1 MSSAKH
7 QTQQMCPPSHIVRSQ
22 RMKMMRVTHVPVL
35 LSALALCTSGASLD
49 RNHSPPP
56 HDEVAAFARYLV
68 HDSSWTAMAT
78 LANRDPINDYPFAN
92 IFSVSDGP
100 VDSSTGVPY
109 MYLMPLELSAI
120 DLEKNDKAS
129 LTMTMAQ
136 VDETRSKTIMFGLHW
151 QTKAL
156 F

>member
-1 MSSAKH
+1 
-7 QTQQMCPPSHIVRSQ
+7 MCPPSHIVRSQ

-35 LSALALCTSGASLD
+35 LSALALCASGASLD

-136 VDETRSKTIMFGLHW
+136 VDEASSKTIMFRLHLG
-151 QTKAL
+151 QGYLSTNEHKI
-156 F
+156 

>member
-1 MSSAKH
+1 
-7 QTQQMCPPSHIVRSQ
+7 
-22 RMKMMRVTHVPVL
+22 MMRVTHVPVL
-35 LSALALCTSGASLD
+35 LSALALCASGASLD
-49 RNHSPPP
+49 RNQSPPP

-136 VDETRSKTIMFGLHW
+136 VDEASSKTIMFGLHLG
-151 QTKAL
+151 QGYLSTNEHRI
-156 F
+156 